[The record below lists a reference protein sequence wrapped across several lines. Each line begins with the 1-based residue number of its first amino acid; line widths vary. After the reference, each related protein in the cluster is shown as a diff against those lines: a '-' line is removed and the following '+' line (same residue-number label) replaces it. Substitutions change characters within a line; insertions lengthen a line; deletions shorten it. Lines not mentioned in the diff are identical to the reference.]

1 MMFPAQQGVR
11 AGLSL
16 SWPSPVPLLCKA
28 STEHIMN
35 STTKNLIKLLVVL
48 LISASMFLVP
58 FDALGVPLNEIQV
71 RVVALFVMAALMWIF
86 EPIPIWTTS
95 ALVLAL
101 CLLFVSN
108 KSLSFAKP
116 DRYDAVVISQIVDK
130 ACSGINA
137 ETVAK
142 VQGDVKSA
150 IDKTAKLS
158 PEGIRTSIS
167 STLLKASEKA
177 ATPELAT
184 QLSAAADSLYKPELN
199 KEFGKENKLAIINLM
214 QQKGIMAT
222 TADPIIFLFLGGFFL
237 AAASTK
243 YRLDLNLARV
253 LLKPFGTNPKYV
265 MLGLMVITATFSM
278 FMSNTAT
285 CAMMLA
291 IVAPVLAMFDPKD
304 KGRMAFAM
312 SIPVAANVGGIG
324 TPIGTPPNAIALK
337 AIQDAG
343 LDVSFAKWMM
353 FGVPFVVVLILFSWL
368 LLIKLMPIDRKE
380 LKLDMG
386 GQFLKTPKAF
396 IVYITFAVTVFLW
409 VFGDAFG
416 LDSNTIAIIP
426 IATFAV
432 TGVITAK
439 DFNSMGWDVLWLV
452 AGGFALGLAL
462 QDTNL
467 AADLINAIPFASWP
481 FLVLMGGACFICIF
495 MSTFMSNTAMA
506 ALLMPIMAA
515 VGGGMLGAGVISGSV
530 CIGLLVSVALAA
542 SLAMAL
548 PISTPPNALAYATG
562 TTDTKNMAIP
572 GAIIGIV
579 GLAIAIAMCYGLGA
593 AGFFG

>member
-1 MMFPAQQGVR
+1 MILPAQQGAR
-11 AGLSL
+11 AGLYPGSRHPHSWLSKSL
-16 SWPSPVPLLCKA
+16 S
-28 STEHIMN
+28 EHIMN
-35 STTKNLIKLLVVL
+35 STTKNIISLVIVL

-71 RVVALFVMAALMWIF
+71 RVVALFVMAALMWIL

-95 ALVLAL
+95 ALTIAL

-108 KSLSFAKP
+108 KSFSFAKP
-116 DRYDAVVISQIVDK
+116 DRYDAAVVCQIVDTACTGIDSAVVDK
-130 ACSGINA
+130 AKA
-137 ETVAK
+137 
-142 VQGDVKSA
+142 DVKA
-150 IDKTAKLS
+150 ALDKTAKLS
-158 PEGIRTSIS
+158 PEGIRTTIS
-167 STLLKASEKA
+167 STLLKASEKDA
-177 ATPELAT
+177 ANAPQLA
-184 QLSAAADSLYKPELN
+184 AAADKLYQPELN
-199 KEFGKENKLAIINLM
+199 ANFGKDNKLAIINLM

-265 MLGLMVITATFSM
+265 MLGLMIITATFSM

-324 TPIGTPPNAIALK
+324 SPIGAPPNAIARK
-337 AIQDAG
+337 AIQDMG

-353 FGVPFVVVLILFSWL
+353 FGVPFVIVMILFAWL
-368 LLIKLMPIDRKE
+368 LLIKLMPIERKE

-396 IVYITFAVTVFLW
+396 VVYITFAVTVFLW

-462 QDTNL
+462 QDTSL
-467 AADLINAIPFASWP
+467 AADLISAIPFGEWP

-515 VGGGMLGAGVISGSV
+515 VGGGMLSAGAIDGSV
-530 CIGLLVSVALAA
+530 CTGLLASVALAA

-562 TTDTKNMAIP
+562 TIDTKTMAIP
-572 GAIIGIV
+572 GVIIGVV
-579 GLAIAIAMCYGLGA
+579 GLTVAISMCYMLGA
-593 AGFFG
+593 VGFFG

>member
-1 MMFPAQQGVR
+1 
-11 AGLSL
+11 
-16 SWPSPVPLLCKA
+16 
-28 STEHIMN
+28 MN
-35 STTKNLIKLLVVL
+35 STTKNLISLVIVL

-71 RVVALFVMAALMWIF
+71 RVVALFVMAALLWIL

-95 ALVLAL
+95 ALTIAL

-108 KSLSFAKP
+108 KSFTFARP
-116 DRYDAVVISQIVDK
+116 DRYDQAVVYRIVDEACTGIEATAVDGVKTSVKEALNK
-130 ACSGINA
+130 A
-137 ETVAK
+137 
-142 VQGDVKSA
+142 
-150 IDKTAKLS
+150 AKLS
-158 PEGIRTSIS
+158 PDTVRSTIS
-167 STLLKASEKA
+167 TTLLKAGEKA
-177 ATPELAT
+177 ATPELGA
-184 QLSAAADSLYKPELN
+184 QLSTAADKLYQPELS
-199 KEFGKENKLAIINLM
+199 KSFGKENKLAIINVM

-265 MLGLMVITATFSM
+265 MLGLMIITAVFSM

-285 CAMMLA
+285 AAMMLA
-291 IVAPVLAMFDPKD
+291 IVAPVLAMFDVND
-304 KGRMAFAM
+304 RGRMAFAL

-337 AIQDAG
+337 AIQDMG

-353 FGVPFVVVLILFSWL
+353 FGVPFVVVMILFSWF
-368 LLIKLMPIDRKE
+368 LLIKLCPITRTE

-396 IVYITFAVTVFLW
+396 IVYITFAVTVLLW
-409 VFGDAFG
+409 VFGDLVG

-462 QDTNL
+462 QDTSL
-467 AADLINAIPFASWP
+467 ASDLINAIPFASWP
-481 FLVLMGGACFICIF
+481 FLILMIGACFICIA

-515 VGGGMLGAGVISGSV
+515 VGGGLMAAAPDAGGITGGV

-562 TTDTKNMAIP
+562 MVDTKNMAIP
-572 GAIIGIV
+572 GIIIGIV
-579 GLAIAIAMCYGLGA
+579 GLAVAIAMCFMLGA

>member
-1 MMFPAQQGVR
+1 
-11 AGLSL
+11 
-16 SWPSPVPLLCKA
+16 
-28 STEHIMN
+28 MN
-35 STTKNLIKLLVVL
+35 STTKNLISLVIVL
-48 LISASMFLVP
+48 LLSASMFLVP

-71 RVVALFVMAALMWIF
+71 RVVALFVMAALMWIL

-95 ALVLAL
+95 ALTIAL

-108 KSLSFAKP
+108 KSLSFVKP
-116 DRYDAVVISQIVDK
+116 DRYDAAVVCQIVDE
-130 ACSGINA
+130 ACAGINT
-137 ETVAK
+137 ETVDKAK
-142 VQGDVKSA
+142 TDVKA
-150 IDKTAKLS
+150 ALDKAAKLS
-158 PEGIRTSIS
+158 PDTIRTTIS
-167 STLLKASEKA
+167 TTLLKAGEKA
-177 ATPELAT
+177 AKTDAALGEQLAN
-184 QLSAAADSLYKPELN
+184 AADSLYTPALASH
-199 KEFGKENKLAIINLM
+199 FGKENKLAIINLM

-253 LLKPFGTNPKYV
+253 LLKPFGTDPKFV
-265 MLGLMVITATFSM
+265 MLGLMIITAVFSM

-285 CAMMLA
+285 AAMMLA
-291 IVAPVLAMFDPKD
+291 IVAPVLAMFDVND
-304 KGRMAFAM
+304 KGRMAFAL

-337 AIQDAG
+337 AIQDMG

-353 FGVPFVVVLILFSWL
+353 FGVPFVVVMILFSWL
-368 LLIKLMPIDRKE
+368 LLIKLCPITRKE

-396 IVYITFAVTVFLW
+396 VVYITFAVTVLLW
-409 VFGDAFG
+409 VFGDALG

-439 DFNSMGWDVLWLV
+439 DFNSMSWDVLWLV

-462 QDTNL
+462 QDTSL

-481 FLVLMGGACFICIF
+481 FLVLMGGACVICIL

-515 VGGGMLGAGVISGSV
+515 VGGGMLGAGAITGST
-530 CIGLLVSVALAA
+530 CIGLLASVALAA

-562 TTDTKNMAIP
+562 MVDTKNMAIP
-572 GAIIGIV
+572 GVIIGVV
-579 GLAIAIAMCYGLGA
+579 GLTVAIAMCYTLGA
-593 AGFFG
+593 IGFFG

>member
-1 MMFPAQQGVR
+1 
-11 AGLSL
+11 
-16 SWPSPVPLLCKA
+16 
-28 STEHIMN
+28 MN
-35 STTKNLIKLLVVL
+35 STVKSIISIVAVL

-71 RVVALFVMAALMWIF
+71 RVVALFVMAALMWIL

-95 ALVLAL
+95 ALTIAL

-108 KSLSFAKP
+108 KSFSFAKP
-116 DRYDAVVISQIVDK
+116 DRYDAAVVCQIVDK
-130 ACSGINA
+130 ACTGLDA
-137 ETVAK
+137 AVVDKAK
-142 VQGDVKSA
+142 ADVKA
-150 IDKTAKLS
+150 ALNKAAKLS
-158 PEGIRTSIS
+158 PDSVRSTIS
-167 STLLKASEKA
+167 TTLLKASEKDA
-177 ATPELAT
+177 ANAAQLA
-184 QLSAAADSLYKPELN
+184 AAADSLYQPELA

-253 LLKPFGTNPKYV
+253 LLKPFGTDPKYV
-265 MLGLMVITATFSM
+265 MLGLMIITATFSM

-285 CAMMLA
+285 AAMMLA
-291 IVAPVLAMFDPKD
+291 IVAPVLGMFDVTD
-304 KGRMAFAM
+304 KGRMAFAL

-337 AIQDAG
+337 AIQDMG

-353 FGVPFVVVLILFSWL
+353 FGVPFVIVMILFSWF
-368 LLIKLMPIDRKE
+368 LLIKLCPITRQE

-409 VFGDAFG
+409 VFGDMFG

-462 QDTNL
+462 QDTSL

-481 FLVLMGGACFICIF
+481 FLVLMVGACVICIV

-515 VGGGMLGAGVISGSV
+515 VGGGMLSAGAITGSTT
-530 CIGLLVSVALAA
+530 IGLLASVALAA

-562 TTDTKNMAIP
+562 MVDTKNMAIP
-572 GAIIGIV
+572 GAIIGVI
-579 GLAIAIAMCYGLGA
+579 GLTVAIAMCYMLGTV
-593 AGFFG
+593 GFFG

>member
-1 MMFPAQQGVR
+1 M
-11 AGLSL
+11 
-16 SWPSPVPLLCKA
+16 
-28 STEHIMN
+28 T
-35 STTKNLIKLLVVL
+35 STTKNLISLLAVL
-48 LISASMFLVP
+48 LISGSMFLVP
-58 FDALGVPLNEIQV
+58 FEALGVPLNEIQV
-71 RVVALFVMAALMWIF
+71 RVVALFVMAALMWIL

-95 ALVLAL
+95 ALTIAL

-108 KSLSFAKP
+108 KQFSFAKP
-116 DRYDAVVISQIVDK
+116 DRYNAAVVCNIVDT
-130 ACSGINA
+130 ACTGIEPTA
-137 ETVAK
+137 VEK
-142 VQGDVKSA
+142 VRADVKSA

-158 PEGIRTSIS
+158 PEGIRTTIS
-167 STLLKASEKA
+167 STLLKASEKNA
-177 ATPELAT
+177 GTELAT
-184 QLSAAADSLYKPELN
+184 QLASAADKLYQPGLSE
-199 KEFGKENKLAIINLM
+199 EFGKNNKLAIINLM
-214 QQKGIMAT
+214 QQKSIMAT

-265 MLGLMVITATFSM
+265 MLGLMIITATFSM

-337 AIQDAG
+337 AIQDMG

-353 FGVPFVVVLILFSWL
+353 FGVPFVIVMILFAWL
-368 LLIKLMPIDRKE
+368 LLIKLMPIERQE

-396 IVYITFAVTVFLW
+396 VVYITFAVTVFLW
-409 VFGDAFG
+409 VFGDMFG

-462 QDTNL
+462 QDTSL
-467 AADLINAIPFASWP
+467 AADLISAIPFGSWP
-481 FLVLMGGACFICIF
+481 FLVLMSGACFICIF

-515 VGGGMLGAGVISGSV
+515 VGGGMLSAGAITGSTTV
-530 CIGLLVSVALAA
+530 GLLASVALAA

-562 TTDTKNMAIP
+562 TIDTKNMAIP
-572 GAIIGIV
+572 GVIIGVV
-579 GLAIAIAMCYGLGA
+579 GLTIAIAMCYGLGA
-593 AGFFG
+593 AGFFS

>member
-1 MMFPAQQGVR
+1 
-11 AGLSL
+11 
-16 SWPSPVPLLCKA
+16 
-28 STEHIMN
+28 MN
-35 STTKNLIKLLVVL
+35 STTKNIISLVIVL
-48 LISASMFLVP
+48 LLSASMFLVP

-71 RVVALFVMAALMWIF
+71 RVVALFVMAALMWIL

-95 ALVLAL
+95 ALTIAL

-108 KSLSFAKP
+108 KSFSFAKP
-116 DRYDAVVISQIVDK
+116 DRYDAAVVCNIVDTACTGIKAETVDK
-130 ACSGINA
+130 AKDDIKAALNKA
-137 ETVAK
+137 
-142 VQGDVKSA
+142 
-150 IDKTAKLS
+150 AKLS
-158 PEGIRTSIS
+158 PDGIRTTIS

-177 ATPELAT
+177 AKDDAALSQQLA
-184 QLSAAADSLYKPELN
+184 AAADKLYQSELAAS
-199 KEFGKENKLAIINLM
+199 FGKENKLAIINLM

-265 MLGLMVITATFSM
+265 MLGLMIITATFSM

-285 CAMMLA
+285 AAMMLA
-291 IVAPVLAMFDPKD
+291 IVAPVLAMFDAND
-304 KGRMAFAM
+304 KGRMAFAL

-337 AIQDAG
+337 AIQDMG

-353 FGVPFVVVLILFSWL
+353 FGVPFVVVMILFSWFL
-368 LLIKLMPIDRKE
+368 LTKLCPISRTE

-409 VFGDAFG
+409 VFGDVFG

-426 IATFAV
+426 IATFAF

-462 QDTNL
+462 QDTSL

-481 FLVLMGGACFICIF
+481 FLVLMVGACFICIL

-515 VGGGMLGAGVISGSV
+515 VGGGMLSADVISGST
-530 CIGLLVSVALAA
+530 CIGLLASVALAA

-562 TTDTKNMAIP
+562 MVDTKNMAIP
-572 GAIIGIV
+572 GAIIGVI
-579 GLAIAIAMCYGLGA
+579 GLTVAIAMCYMLGA
-593 AGFFG
+593 VGFFS

>member
-1 MMFPAQQGVR
+1 
-11 AGLSL
+11 
-16 SWPSPVPLLCKA
+16 
-28 STEHIMN
+28 MN
-35 STTKNLIKLLVVL
+35 STTKNLLSLAIVL

-71 RVVALFVMAALMWIF
+71 RVVALFVMAALMWIL

-95 ALVLAL
+95 ALTIAL

-108 KSLSFAKP
+108 KSLSFVKP
-116 DRYDAVVISQIVDK
+116 DRYDAAVVCQIVDE
-130 ACSGINA
+130 ACTGINP
-137 ETVAK
+137 ETVEKAK
-142 VQGDVKSA
+142 ADVKA
-150 IDKTAKLS
+150 ALDKTAKLS
-158 PEGIRTSIS
+158 PEGIRTTIS

-177 ATPELAT
+177 ATTDAALSGQLAT
-184 QLSAAADSLYKPELN
+184 AADSLYQPALAGN
-199 KEFGKENKLAIINLM
+199 FGKQNKLAIINLM

-253 LLKPFGTNPKYV
+253 LLKPFGTDPKYV
-265 MLGLMVITATFSM
+265 MLGLMIITATFSM

-285 CAMMLA
+285 AAMMLA
-291 IVAPVLAMFDPKD
+291 IVAPVLGMFDVND
-304 KGRMAFAM
+304 KGRMAFAL

-337 AIQDAG
+337 AIQDMG

-353 FGVPFVVVLILFSWL
+353 FGVPFVIVMILFSWF
-368 LLIKLMPIDRKE
+368 LLIKLCPITRQE

-396 IVYITFAVTVFLW
+396 VVYITFAVTVLLW
-409 VFGDAFG
+409 VFGDALG

-462 QDTNL
+462 QDTSL

-481 FLVLMGGACFICIF
+481 FLVLMVGACFICIL

-515 VGGGMLGAGVISGSV
+515 VGGGMLGAGAITSSTT
-530 CIGLLVSVALAA
+530 IGLLASVALAA

-562 TTDTKNMAIP
+562 MVDTKNMAIP
-572 GAIIGIV
+572 GVIIGVV
-579 GLAIAIAMCYGLGA
+579 GLAVAIAMCYMLGA

>member
-1 MMFPAQQGVR
+1 
-11 AGLSL
+11 
-16 SWPSPVPLLCKA
+16 
-28 STEHIMN
+28 MN
-35 STTKNLIKLLVVL
+35 STTKNIISLVAVL

-71 RVVALFVMAALMWIF
+71 RVVALFVMAALMWIL

-95 ALVLAL
+95 ALTIAL

-108 KSLSFAKP
+108 KQFSFAKP
-116 DRYDAVVISQIVDK
+116 DRYDAAVVCQIVDK
-130 ACSGINA
+130 ACTGLDTA
-137 ETVAK
+137 VVDKAK
-142 VQGDVKSA
+142 ADVKTA
-150 IDKTAKLS
+150 LNKAAKLS
-158 PEGIRTSIS
+158 PDSVRSTIS
-167 STLLKASEKA
+167 TTLLKASEKDTANA
-177 ATPELAT
+177 AQLA
-184 QLSAAADSLYKPELN
+184 AAADSLYQPELA

-253 LLKPFGTNPKYV
+253 LLKPFGTQPKYV
-265 MLGLMVITATFSM
+265 MLGLMIITATFSM

-337 AIQDAG
+337 AIQDMG

-353 FGVPFVVVLILFSWL
+353 FGVPFVIVMILFAWV
-368 LLIKLMPIDRKE
+368 LLIKLMPIERKE

-396 IVYITFAVTVFLW
+396 VVYITFAVTVFLW
-409 VFGDAFG
+409 VFGDMFG

-462 QDTNL
+462 QDTSL
-467 AADLINAIPFASWP
+467 ASDLISAIPFGSWP

-515 VGGGMLGAGVISGSV
+515 VGGGMLSAGAIDNSLCV
-530 CIGLLVSVALAA
+530 GLLGSVALAA

-562 TTDTKNMAIP
+562 TIDTKNMAIP
-572 GAIIGIV
+572 GVIIGVV
-579 GLAIAIAMCYGLGA
+579 GLVITIAMFYGLGA

>member
-1 MMFPAQQGVR
+1 
-11 AGLSL
+11 
-16 SWPSPVPLLCKA
+16 
-28 STEHIMN
+28 MN

-48 LISASMFLVP
+48 LLSGSMFLVP

-71 RVVALFVMAALMWIF
+71 RVVALFVMAALMWIL

-95 ALVLAL
+95 ALTIGL

-108 KSLSFAKP
+108 KSFSFAKP
-116 DRYDAVVISQIVDK
+116 DRYDAAVVCQIVDE
-130 ACSGINA
+130 ACTGINA
-137 ETVAK
+137 DVVTKAK
-142 VQGDVKSA
+142 DDVKA
-150 IDKTAKLS
+150 ALNKAAKLS
-158 PEGIRTSIS
+158 PDSVRTTIS
-167 STLLKASEKA
+167 TTLLKASEKA
-177 ATPELAT
+177 ATTDAALSE
-184 QLSAAADSLYKPELN
+184 QLSTAADSLYQPALASQ
-199 KEFGKENKLAIINLM
+199 FGKENKLAIINLM

-253 LLKPFGTNPKYV
+253 LLKPFGTNPKFV
-265 MLGLMVITATFSM
+265 MLGLMIITAVFSM

-337 AIQDAG
+337 AIQDMG

-353 FGVPFVVVLILFSWL
+353 FGVPFVIVLILFSWL

-386 GQFLKTPKAF
+386 GEFLKTPKAF

-462 QDTNL
+462 QDTSL
-467 AADLINAIPFASWP
+467 ASDLINAIPFASWP
-481 FLVLMGGACFICIF
+481 FLVLMVGACFICIF

-515 VGGGMLGAGVISGSV
+515 VGGGMLAAGAINSSV
-530 CIGLLVSVALAA
+530 CVGLLASVALAA

-562 TTDTKNMAIP
+562 TIDTKNMAIP
-572 GAIIGIV
+572 GVIIGVV
-579 GLAIAIAMCYGLGA
+579 GLAIAIAMLYALGA
-593 AGFFG
+593 MGFFA

>member
-1 MMFPAQQGVR
+1 
-11 AGLSL
+11 
-16 SWPSPVPLLCKA
+16 
-28 STEHIMN
+28 MN
-35 STTKNLIKLLVVL
+35 STTKNIISLVAVL
-48 LISASMFLVP
+48 LLSASMFLVP

-71 RVVALFVMAALMWIF
+71 RVVALFVMAALMWIL

-95 ALVLAL
+95 ALTIAL

-108 KSLSFAKP
+108 KQFSFAKP
-116 DRYDAVVISQIVDK
+116 DRYDAAVVCNIVDT
-130 ACSGINA
+130 ACAGINA

-142 VQGDVKSA
+142 VQADVKAA

-158 PEGIRTSIS
+158 PEGIRTTIS
-167 STLLKASEKA
+167 STLLKASEKNSGTELGTQLADA
-177 ATPELAT
+177 ADKLYQPELA
-184 QLSAAADSLYKPELN
+184 AG
-199 KEFGKENKLAIINLM
+199 FGKENKLAIINLM

-253 LLKPFGTNPKYV
+253 LLKPFGTDPKFV
-265 MLGLMVITATFSM
+265 MLGLMIITAVFSM

-285 CAMMLA
+285 AAMMLA
-291 IVAPVLAMFDPKD
+291 IVAPVLAMFDPTD
-304 KGRMAFAM
+304 KGRMAFAL

-337 AIQDAG
+337 AIQDMG

-353 FGVPFVVVLILFSWL
+353 FGVPFVIVMILFSWL
-368 LLIKLMPIDRKE
+368 LLIKLCPIDRKE

-386 GQFLKTPKAF
+386 GEFLKTPKAF
-396 IVYITFAVTVFLW
+396 IVYITFALTVFLW
-409 VFGDAFG
+409 VFGDMFG

-462 QDTNL
+462 QDTSL
-467 AADLINAIPFASWP
+467 ASDLISAIPFGEWP
-481 FLVLMGGACFICIF
+481 FLMLMVGACFICIL

-515 VGGGMLGAGVISGSV
+515 VGGGMLAAGAISGSV
-530 CIGLLVSVALAA
+530 CTGLLASVALAA

-562 TTDTKNMAIP
+562 MVDTKNMAIP

-579 GLAIAIAMCYGLGA
+579 GLAIAIATCYGLGA

>member
-1 MMFPAQQGVR
+1 
-11 AGLSL
+11 
-16 SWPSPVPLLCKA
+16 
-28 STEHIMN
+28 MN
-35 STTKNLIKLLVVL
+35 STTKNLLSLAIVL

-71 RVVALFVMAALMWIF
+71 RVVALFVMAALMWIL

-95 ALVLAL
+95 ALTIAL

-108 KSLSFAKP
+108 KSLSFVKP
-116 DRYDAVVISQIVDK
+116 DRYDAAVVCQIVDE
-130 ACSGINA
+130 ACTGINP
-137 ETVAK
+137 ETVEKAK
-142 VQGDVKSA
+142 ADVKA
-150 IDKTAKLS
+150 ALDKTAKLT
-158 PEGIRTSIS
+158 PEGIRTTIS
-167 STLLKASEKA
+167 STLLKASEKTA
-177 ATPELAT
+177 STDTALSGQLAT
-184 QLSAAADSLYKPELN
+184 AADSLYQPALAGN
-199 KEFGKENKLAIINLM
+199 FGKQNKLAIINLM

-253 LLKPFGTNPKYV
+253 LLKPFGTDPKYV
-265 MLGLMVITATFSM
+265 MLGLMIITATFSM

-285 CAMMLA
+285 AAMMLA
-291 IVAPVLAMFDPKD
+291 IVAPVLGMFDVND
-304 KGRMAFAM
+304 KGRMAFAL

-337 AIQDAG
+337 AIQDMG

-353 FGVPFVVVLILFSWL
+353 FGVPFVIVMILFSWF
-368 LLIKLMPIDRKE
+368 LLIKLCPITRQE

-396 IVYITFAVTVFLW
+396 VVYITFAVTVLLW
-409 VFGDAFG
+409 VFGDALG

-462 QDTNL
+462 QDTSL

-481 FLVLMGGACFICIF
+481 FLVLMVGACFICIL

-515 VGGGMLGAGVISGSV
+515 VGGGMLGAGAITSSTT
-530 CIGLLVSVALAA
+530 IGLLASVALAA

-562 TTDTKNMAIP
+562 MVDTKNMAIP
-572 GAIIGIV
+572 GVIIGVV
-579 GLAIAIAMCYGLGA
+579 GLAVAIAMCYMLGA